1 MTSSTVPSGS
11 GTVGPVAAPGP
22 GASHT
27 GTPPGASGAAA
38 PLRLAA
44 RRPEVAADRLLA
56 ERVPPRHFAH
66 ESFDTYRPDSRF
78 PSQRA
83 ALDRLREVAA
93 ALTDTSGGRRRW
105 FHRDPAP
112 VPAVYLDGGF
122 GVGKTHLLASL
133 ASAVGPE
140 RAAYGTFVEYTNLVG
155 ALGFRPTVEAL
166 AVRRLVCIDEFELD
180 DPGDTVLMSRLLRE
194 LTDRGVALAA
204 TSNTLPESLGEGRFA
219 ADDFLREIQDLAGRF
234 EVLRIDGQD
243 YRRRG
248 AVTDAPG
255 QDDAVVRAAVAGV
268 SGATLDDFG
277 DLLRH
282 LATVHPSRYG
292 ALLDGVDLVGLT
304 GVGPVPD
311 QDVALRLVVLVDRLY
326 DRDVPVLLGGA
337 GESALFSEQ
346 MLGGGYRKKYFRAL
360 SRLGDLAERGRDRT
374 AARDR

>member
-1 MTSSTVPSGS
+1 VST
-11 GTVGPVAAPGP
+11 A
-22 GASHT
+22 
-27 GTPPGASGAAA
+27 TPTTA
-38 PLRLAA
+38 RLAE
-44 RRPEVAADRLLA
+44 RRPEVAPDRLLA
-56 ERVPPRHFAH
+56 ERVPPRHFAG
-66 ESFDTYRPDSRF
+66 ESFDTYRPDPRY
-78 PSQRA
+78 PSQQA
-83 ALDRLREVAA
+83 AVDRLRAVAA
-93 ALTDTSGGRRRW
+93 ELAGGGGGGGSRWFRRRA
-105 FHRDPAP
+105 RT

-133 ASAVGPE
+133 AHAVGPE
-140 RAAYGTFVEYTNLVG
+140 ASAYGTFVEYTNLVG
-155 ALGFRPTVEAL
+155 ALGFRPTVDAL
-166 AVRRLVCIDEFELD
+166 AGRRLVCIDEFELD

-243 YRRRG
+243 YRQR
-248 AVTDAPG
+248 AVVTDAPG
-255 QDDAVVRAAVAGV
+255 LDDAAVRDAVSGV
-268 SGATLDDFG
+268 PGATLDDFAG
-277 DLLRH
+277 LLGH

-360 SRLGDLAERGRDRT
+360 SRLGALAERGREQT
-374 AARDR
+374 AARA